1 MNTTPQNAL
10 AAALGAA
17 IATVLQAVAGFN
29 WPAIIGSLF

>member
-1 MNTTPQNAL
+1 MTQENSI

-17 IATVLQAVAGFN
+17 IATILQAFAGFN